1 MFGIDSVASVINPP
15 QSTILGVGQTIKK
28 VVFDPQAADPKIPY
42 KVVDSMEILVSAD
55 HRVVDGALAS
65 RWLSRI
71 KKYLEDPV
79 TMLL

>member
-1 MFGIDSVASVINPP
+1 MFGIDSVTSVINPP
-15 QSTILGVGQTIKK
+15 QSTILGVGQTSKK
-28 VVFDPQAADPKIPY
+28 VVFDPQSTDPKAPY
-42 KVVDSMEILVSAD
+42 KVIDSMELIVSAD

-65 RWLSRI
+65 KWLSRI